1 MILLIYQINEVHTH
15 EVDERF
21 IQRNNLKII

>member
-1 MILLIYQINEVHTH
+1 MIILIYQINEVHIH
-15 EVDERF
+15 EVDEQF